1 MRRAE
6 RPLLHL
12 PVPLIA
18 GFLLVL
24 LCQLLFHHYSPVL
37 REFRYQPLSSPLQAP
52 TYRGIAMGSEKLM
65 GYLLAIRLQLH
76 DSQAGRYFSY
86 KQIDYTVLVQWL
98 EQITLVNPTSEY
110 PMLLASRVYSQTR
123 DKGRLRLMLEF
134 IERNFDH
141 APQLHWRRLAEA
153 SVIAKHQLGDLKLAL
168 RLAEKLALQP
178 ASMAMP
184 QWARDIQFLL
194 LAELNELE
202 SAIAIIEAMLQSRA
216 VIDPDERRFLQGK
229 LSKFQQELFE
239 SQQTIKN

>member
-6 RPLLHL
+6 RPMLQL
-12 PVPLIA
+12 PAPLIW

-24 LCQLLFHHYSPVL
+24 LSQLLFHHFSPAQ
-37 REFRYQPLSSPLQAP
+37 REFSYQPLAKPLRAS
-52 TYRGIAMGSEKLM
+52 TYRGIAMGSEKLL

-76 DSQAGRYFSY
+76 DSQAGRYFNY
-86 KQIDYTVLVQWL
+86 NRIDYPVLVEWL
-98 EQITLVNPTSEY
+98 EQITRVNPVSEY

-123 DKGRLRLMLEF
+123 DKSRLRLMLEF

-178 ASMAMP
+178 ASTVMP
-184 QWARDIQFLL
+184 QWARDIRFLL

-202 SAIAIIEAMLQSRA
+202 SAIAIIEALLQSNA
-216 VIDPDERRFLQGK
+216 VTDPDEKRFLEGK

-239 SQQTIKN
+239 SRQSIEN

>member
-6 RPLLHL
+6 RPLLQL
-12 PVPLIA
+12 PVPLIW

-24 LCQLLFHHYSPVL
+24 SSQLLFHHYSPLL
-37 REFRYQPLSSPLQAP
+37 RGFRYQPLSSPLQAS
-52 TYRGIAMGSEKLM
+52 TYRGVAMGSEKLM
-65 GYLLAIRLQLH
+65 GYLLALRLQLH

-86 KQIDYTVLVQWL
+86 NRIDYAVLVDWL
-98 EQITLVNPTSEY
+98 EQITRVNLTSEY

-123 DKGRLRLMLEF
+123 DKSRLQLMLGF

-153 SVIAKHQLGDLKLAL
+153 SVIAKHQLGDLELAL
-168 RLAEKLALQP
+168 RMAQKLALQP
-178 ASMAMP
+178 ASIEMP
-184 QWARDIQFLL
+184 QWARDIRFLL

-202 SAIAIIEAMLQSRA
+202 SAIAIIEALLQSNA
-216 VIDPDERRFLQGK
+216 VLDSDEKRFLKEK

-239 SQQTIKN
+239 SRQSIEN